1 VTETLQELVGRF
13 PLAVDPEWVRRQVE
27 VWPGIG
33 TVDVRLEMPGTVWV
47 TATAVSPRAS
57 VPRGVRWQA
66 VAEDGSLAGSLVQP
80 IGPIL
85 EEFPIDP
92 VELRRGLDV
101 AHRLER
107 GTGGQVDA
115 VADRLALLAESR
127 QVLCVTHQARIAA
140 RAHVHM
146 RVDKAVREGRT
157 ASQVVPLDHDGRL
170 LEIERL
176 LAGRAPGPRAEALA
190 AELLDRYA
198 PCAPEPPRP
207 AAGGARKRKPRLR
220 AGSRSAPKA

>member
-1 VTETLQELVGRF
+1 MTETLQELVGRF

-115 VADRLALLAESR
+115 VRLLTPADYEVRLRLAGGERSVSVLVRSAETDGERYWCQWAVRGEAPPGWADLRWNDRL
-127 QVLCVTHQARIAA
+127 VTGG
-140 RAHVHM
+140 
-146 RVDKAVREGRT
+146 GR
-157 ASQVVPLDHDGRL
+157 
-170 LEIERL
+170 
-176 LAGRAPGPRAEALA
+176 
-190 AELLDRYA
+190 
-198 PCAPEPPRP
+198 
-207 AAGGARKRKPRLR
+207 
-220 AGSRSAPKA
+220 